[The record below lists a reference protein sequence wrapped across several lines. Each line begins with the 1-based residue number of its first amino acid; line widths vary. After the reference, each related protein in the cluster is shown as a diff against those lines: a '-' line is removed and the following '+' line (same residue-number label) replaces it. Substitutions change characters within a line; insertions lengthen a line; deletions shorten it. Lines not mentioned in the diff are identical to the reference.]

1 MSRMRQIRK
10 EAPALLEATKVA
22 MRYLLRQDPHPLASE
37 EQKRLD
43 VMAVLKKAI
52 DAAEPP
58 TFDERD
64 TQIRLV
70 MTPKTWEVLNKILVE
85 RAERNKDDKLVLEAV
100 LEGIRETKQ
109 RVYATL
115 AINPV
120 VLRRLHFVLNHTATS
135 DTDKPFKRMAAE
147 IERDGLSKNPME
159 ILAKMGL

>member
-10 EAPALLEATKVA
+10 EAPLLLEATKEA
-22 MRYLLRQDPHPLASE
+22 MRYLLRQDPHPLESE
-37 EQKRLD
+37 ERKRLE

-58 TFDERD
+58 AFDERD

-70 MTPKTWEVLNKILVE
+70 MTPSTWATLKKILTE
-85 RAERNKDDKLVLEAV
+85 RASRNKDDKLVLDAV
-100 LEGIRETKQ
+100 LEGLRETKQ
-109 RVYATL
+109 RVYAAL

-120 VLRRLHFVLNHTATS
+120 VLRRLHFILSHTSNST
-135 DTDKPFKRMAAE
+135 TEKPFKRMAAE